1 MGKRRSKLSGCLAFL
16 LADEKSELAVSR
28 MGGAS
33 SRLWQ
38 PDAVCLV
45 EEPPSGSASRLC
57 AELEIARGFA
67 DAVSGSHTQCQGGL
81 TGGLPRVPA
90 SIRREV
96 EPQGQPRRGVEG
108 DNDRHVDNQTFDRW
122 RTAYLQAR
130 QSR

>member
-1 MGKRRSKLSGCLAFL
+1 MKNPNSH
-16 LADEKSELAVSR
+16 
-28 MGGAS
+28 
-33 SRLWQ
+33 LWQ

-67 DAVSGSHTQCQGGL
+67 DAVSGSHTQCRRTHQRASQS
-81 TGGLPRVPA
+81 TCEYPA
-90 SIRREV
+90 EV